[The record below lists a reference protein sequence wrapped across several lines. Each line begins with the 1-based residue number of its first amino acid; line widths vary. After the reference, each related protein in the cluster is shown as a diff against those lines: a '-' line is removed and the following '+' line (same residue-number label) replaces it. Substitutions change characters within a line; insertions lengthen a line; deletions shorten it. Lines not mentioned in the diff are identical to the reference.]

1 MTPKPP
7 NSPATSCTWT
17 RARCWRPEPW
27 HEAAL
32 MKYFPLVWATLWR
45 KKARTIFTLLS
56 MIVAFL
62 LFCVLETIDYAFAH
76 PSNGVTGADKL
87 ITTNKYSITLSLPFS
102 DAQQIRSVPGVAE
115 VTWIS
120 WFGAY
125 YQESK
130 NFVFALPVD
139 TDSYFNLHKDEFIVS
154 DEQLQAYRNTR
165 TGALVNADLMKKFN
179 WKVGDK
185 VPLHST
191 IWTQKK
197 DGSLDW
203 TFDIVGSFSVKDPTQ
218 ASAQASTLL
227 FHYELFDEGR
237 SFGKGEVGWF
247 EERVGDPAQSAAISN
262 RIDAL
267 FANSPKETK
276 TQPANDF
283 SMAFIK
289 QFGDIGFV
297 LRAILGSVF
306 FALLFLTGNT
316 MMQSVRERIPELA
329 VLKTLGFGDGLVLE
343 LVLAESLLLCMIAAV
358 IGLALSYAALP
369 IIKQGLQGVELS
381 PRALIPG
388 MAAAVLLALI
398 VGLPPA
404 LRAMR
409 LNIVDALA
417 DKR

>member
-1 MTPKPP
+1 
-7 NSPATSCTWT
+7 
-17 RARCWRPEPW
+17 
-27 HEAAL
+27 
-32 MKYFPLVWATLWR
+32 MKYLPLIWATLWR
-45 KKARTIFTLLS
+45 KKTRTIFTLLS
-56 MIVAFL
+56 VVVAFL
-62 LFCVLETIDYAFAH
+62 LFGVLETVDYAFAH
-76 PSNGVTGADKL
+76 PSGGAAGADKL

-102 DAQQIRSVPGVAE
+102 DTQEIRAVPGVAE

-139 TDSYFNLHKDEFIVS
+139 TDSYFNLHKDEFIVES
-154 DEQLQAYRNTR
+154 AQMQAYRDTR
-165 TGALVNADLMKKFN
+165 TGALVNSALMKKFG

-203 TFDIVGSFSVKDPTQ
+203 TFDIVGTFDAKDATQ
-218 ASAQASTLL
+218 ASQQASTLL
-227 FHYELFDEGR
+227 FHYDLFDEGR
-237 SFGKGEVGWF
+237 SFGKGTVGWF
-247 EERVGDPAQSAAISN
+247 EERVGDPSQSGVISG

-267 FANSPKETK
+267 FANSPNETK
-276 TQPANDF
+276 TQPAKDF
-283 SMAFIK
+283 ALAFVK
-289 QFGDIGFV
+289 QLGDIGFV
-297 LRAILGSVF
+297 LRAILGAVF
-306 FALLFLTGNT
+306 FTLLFLTGNT

-329 VLKTLGFGDGLVLE
+329 ILKTIGFGDGQVVGLVIG
-343 LVLAESLLLCMIAAV
+343 ESLLLCVIAAG

-369 IIKQGLQGVELS
+369 IIKLGLQGVELS
-381 PRALIPG
+381 PVALLPG
-388 MAAAVLLALI
+388 IAVAVLLALI

-404 LRAMR
+404 LRASR

>member
-1 MTPKPP
+1 
-7 NSPATSCTWT
+7 
-17 RARCWRPEPW
+17 
-27 HEAAL
+27 
-32 MKYFPLVWATLWR
+32 MKYLPLIWAILWR
-45 KKARTIFTLLS
+45 KKTRTIFTLLS
-56 MIVAFL
+56 VVVAFL
-62 LFCVLETIDYAFAH
+62 LFGVLETVDYAFAH
-76 PSNGVTGADKL
+76 PSGGATGADKL

-102 DAQQIRSVPGVAE
+102 DTQEIRAVPGVAE

-125 YQESK
+125 YQEPK

-154 DEQLQAYRNTR
+154 SAQMQAYRDTR
-165 TGALVNADLMKKFN
+165 AGALVNSALMKKFG

-203 TFDIVGSFSVKDPTQ
+203 TFDIVGTFDAKDATQ
-218 ASAQASTLL
+218 ASQQASTLL
-227 FHYELFDEGR
+227 FHYDLFDEGR
-237 SFGKGEVGWF
+237 SFGKGSVGWF
-247 EERVGDPAQSAAISN
+247 EERVADPSQSGAISG

-267 FANSPKETK
+267 FANSPNETK
-276 TQPANDF
+276 TQPAKDF
-283 SMAFIK
+283 ALAFMK
-289 QFGDIGFV
+289 QLGDIGFV
-297 LRAILGSVF
+297 LRAILGAVF
-306 FALLFLTGNT
+306 FTLLFLTGNT

-329 VLKTLGFGDGLVLE
+329 ILKTIGFGDGQVVGLVIG
-343 LVLAESLLLCMIAAV
+343 ESLLLCVIAAV

-369 IIKQGLQGVELS
+369 IIKLGLQGVELS
-381 PRALIPG
+381 PVALLPG
-388 MAAAVLLALI
+388 LAAAVLLALI

-404 LRAMR
+404 LRASR

>member
-1 MTPKPP
+1 
-7 NSPATSCTWT
+7 
-17 RARCWRPEPW
+17 
-27 HEAAL
+27 
-32 MKYFPLVWATLWR
+32 MKYFPLIWATLWR
-45 KKARTIFTLLS
+45 KKTRTLFTLLS
-56 MIVAFL
+56 IVVAFL
-62 LFCVLETIDYAFAH
+62 LFGMLETVDYAFAH
-76 PSNGVTGADKL
+76 PDTGVTGADKL
-87 ITTNKYSITLSLPFS
+87 ITTNKYSITLSLPFA

-139 TDSYFNLHKDEFIVS
+139 TETYFNLHKGEFIVS
-154 DEQLQAYRNTR
+154 DEQMQAYRNTR
-165 TGALVNADLMKKFN
+165 TGALVNSALMKKFG
-179 WKVGDK
+179 WKIGDK
-185 VPLHST
+185 IPLHST
-191 IWTQKK
+191 IWTKK
-197 DGSLDW
+197 DDGSLDW
-203 TFDIVGSFSVKDPTQ
+203 TFDIVGTIGVKDPTQ
-218 ASAQASTLL
+218 ARAQASTVL

-247 EERVGDPAQSAAISN
+247 EERVGDPSQSAAISG

-267 FANSPKETK
+267 FANSPNETK

-283 SMAFIK
+283 TMAFIK

-297 LRAILGSVF
+297 LRAILGAVF

-329 VLKTLGFGDGLVLE
+329 VLKTLGFGDGNVLG
-343 LVLAESLLLCMIAAV
+343 LILAESLLLCMIAAV

-369 IIKQGLQGVELS
+369 IIRMGLQGVELS
-381 PRALIPG
+381 PAALIPG
-388 MAAAVLLALI
+388 IGVAVLLALI
-398 VGLPPA
+398 VGAAPA

>member
-1 MTPKPP
+1 
-7 NSPATSCTWT
+7 
-17 RARCWRPEPW
+17 
-27 HEAAL
+27 
-32 MKYFPLVWATLWR
+32 MKFFPLIWATLWR
-45 KKARTIFTLLS
+45 KKTRTLFTLLS
-56 MIVAFL
+56 VIIAFL
-62 LFCVLETIDYAFAH
+62 LFGMLETVDYAFSH

-87 ITTNKYSITLSLPFS
+87 VSTNKYSITLSLPFS

-130 NFVFALPVD
+130 NFIFALPVD
-139 TDSYFNLHKDEFIVS
+139 TDSYFNLHKGEFVVS
-154 DEQLQAYRNTR
+154 DADMQAYRNTR
-165 TGALVNADLMKKFN
+165 TGALLNVALMKKFG

-191 IWTQKK
+191 IWTKK
-197 DGSLDW
+197 SDGSLDW

-218 ASAQASTLL
+218 ASAQASTLV

-237 SFGKGEVGWF
+237 SFGKGTVGWF
-247 EERVGDPAQSAAISN
+247 EVRVNDASQASAISG

-267 FANSPKETK
+267 FANSPNETK

-283 SMAFIK
+283 TMAFIK

-297 LRAILGSVF
+297 LRAILGAVF
-306 FALLFLTGNT
+306 FTLLFLTGNT

-329 VLKTLGFGDGLVLE
+329 VLKTLGFGDRMVLGLVLGE
-343 LVLAESLLLCMIAAV
+343 ALLLCVIAAV
-358 IGLALSYAALP
+358 IGLGLSYAALP

-381 PRALIPG
+381 PKALIPG
-388 MAAAVLLALI
+388 LGAAVLLALI
-398 VGLPPA
+398 VGTPPA

>member
-1 MTPKPP
+1 
-7 NSPATSCTWT
+7 
-17 RARCWRPEPW
+17 
-27 HEAAL
+27 
-32 MKYFPLVWATLWR
+32 MKYFPLIWATLWR
-45 KKARTIFTLLS
+45 KKTRTLFTLLS
-56 MIVAFL
+56 VIVAFL
-62 LFCVLETIDYAFAH
+62 LFGMLETVDYAFSH

-87 ITTNKYSITLSLPFS
+87 VTTNKYSITLSLPFS
-102 DAQQIRSVPGVAE
+102 DAQEIRSVPGVAE
-115 VTWIS
+115 VSWIS
-120 WFGAY
+120 WFGGY
-125 YQESK
+125 FQEPK
-130 NFVFALPVD
+130 NFVFAAPID
-139 TDSYFNLHKDEFIVS
+139 TDSYFNLHKGEFIVS
-154 DEQLQAYRNTR
+154 NEEMQAYRNTR
-165 TGALVNADLMKKFN
+165 TGALANSALMKKFG

-203 TFDIVGSFSVKDPTQ
+203 TFDIVGTFSAKDPTQ
-218 ASAQASTLL
+218 DSQQAQTLL

-237 SFGKGEVGWF
+237 SFGKGTVGWF
-247 EERVGDPAQSAAISN
+247 EERVSDPSQASAICN

-267 FANSPKETK
+267 FANSPNETK

-283 SMAFIK
+283 IMAFVK

-297 LRAILGSVF
+297 LRAILGAVF

-329 VLKTLGFGDGLVLE
+329 VLKTLGFGDAQVLG
-343 LVLAESLLLCMIAAV
+343 LVLAESLLLCVIAAI
-358 IGLALSYAALP
+358 IGLALSYAAMP
-369 IIKQGLQGVELS
+369 IIKLGLQGMELS
-381 PRALIPG
+381 SNALIPG
-388 MAAAVLLALI
+388 VVVAGLLALI

>member
-1 MTPKPP
+1 
-7 NSPATSCTWT
+7 
-17 RARCWRPEPW
+17 
-27 HEAAL
+27 
-32 MKYFPLVWATLWR
+32 MKYLPLIWATLWR
-45 KKARTIFTLLS
+45 KKTRTIFTLLS
-56 MIVAFL
+56 VVIAFL
-62 LFCVLETIDYAFAH
+62 LFGMLETVDHAFSH
-76 PSNGVTGADKL
+76 PDTGVTGADKL
-87 ITTNKYSITLSLPFS
+87 ITTNKYSITLSLPIS
-102 DAQQIRSVPGVAE
+102 DVQQIRSVPGVAE

-120 WFGAY
+120 WFGGY

-154 DEQLQAYRNTR
+154 GEQMQAYRNTR
-165 TGALVNADLMKKFN
+165 TGALVNSALLKKFG
-179 WKVGDK
+179 WKIGDK
-185 VPLHST
+185 IPLHST
-191 IWTQKK
+191 IWTKK
-197 DGSLDW
+197 DDGSLDW
-203 TFDIVGSFSVKDPTQ
+203 TFDIVGTIDVKDPTQ
-218 ASAQASTLL
+218 ASAQSSTLL

-247 EERVGDPAQSAAISN
+247 EARVDDPSQAAAISN

-267 FANSPKETK
+267 FANSPNETK

-283 SMAFIK
+283 TMAFIK
-289 QFGDIGFV
+289 QLGDIGFV
-297 LRAILGSVF
+297 LRAILGAVF

-329 VLKTLGFGDGLVLE
+329 VLKTLGFGDGKVLM
-343 LVLAESLLLCMIAAV
+343 LVLAESLLLCMIAAL

-369 IIKQGLQGVELS
+369 IIKMGLQGMQLS
-381 PRALIPG
+381 PAALIPG
-388 MAAAVLLALI
+388 IGIAVLLALI
-398 VGLPPA
+398 VGAAPA